1 MKKLITVIAFALSA
15 VFANAAIE
23 VRDVTFPADEVPATN
38 PRIERKADVVT
49 HIEVFGPLVEQEDGS
64 FKTKVA
70 DTAVDMDSVAAAAWV
85 KEARKAL
92 GLATPRQFSKIHLK
106 IAIARLGKLQAL
118 EDWLASFEVAPGY
131 TALAAWNDANVIAD
145 DFDGFER
152 FYEES
157 LSVLGITKEL
167 GDTILSQ
174 CISTSN

>member
-1 MKKLITVIAFALSA
+1 MKKLMTAIVFAFAA

-38 PRIERKADVVT
+38 PRIERKAGVIT
-49 HIEVFGPLVEQEDGS
+49 HIEVFGQFVEQDDGT

-70 DTAVDMDSVAAAAWV
+70 DTSTDMDAVAAAAGV

-106 IAIARLGKLQAL
+106 IAVAKLGKLQAL
-118 EDWLASFEVAPGY
+118 EEWLASFEVAPGY

-152 FYEES
+152 FYEEA
-157 LSVLGITKEL
+157 LGVLGITKEL